1 MRPRFVGC
9 FRYGE
14 RCFPCLGPVKAR
26 ERRLGPDPIRWGMC
40 LAFSILCFLAAPNL
54 SFGQTASD
62 TPKLKQSGTVEI
74 EQVQIAFLF
83 SGNLGG
89 GKLHYQ
95 GKTYE
100 FTVGGLGIGGIGVS
114 KIEATGEV
122 YNLNK
127 LGDFPGA
134 YGQARYG
141 YALDTESMGE
151 LWLQNAKGVRIRLD
165 AKREGLAL
173 SIGADAIYIGF
184 K

>member
-1 MRPRFVGC
+1 
-9 FRYGE
+9 
-14 RCFPCLGPVKAR
+14 
-26 ERRLGPDPIRWGMC
+26 MC
-40 LAFSILCFLAAPNL
+40 LAISILCFLAAPNL

-62 TPKLKQSGTVEI
+62 TPKLEQSGTIEI
-74 EQVQIAFLF
+74 EQIQIAFLY

-89 GKLHYQ
+89 GRLHYR

-100 FTVGGLGIGGIGVS
+100 FTIGGLGIGGIGVS

-141 YALDTESMGE
+141 YALDTESTGE
-151 LWLQNAKGVRIRLD
+151 LWLQNAAGVQIRLD
-165 AKREGLAL
+165 AKRTGLAL
-173 SIGADAIYIGF
+173 SIGADAIYIGL